1 MKMPENDKKSSLL
14 GELVVCVRCK
24 NPFMGKRVEGQE
36 LVCDNCIKL
45 AERKKELE
53 LGVLDNVIESNKQ
66 MDQCIIKMK
75 DTLTLDKQN
84 STTVEPKKFTK
95 QDYFENI
102 KKRAQTLTKSID
114 LLEKIDETQDEEY
127 IEEYKK
133 IFQALRDEHK
143 Q

>member
-1 MKMPENDKKSSLL
+1 MKMPENNKKNNLL
-14 GELVVCVRCK
+14 GELVVCSRCK
-24 NPFMGKRVEGQE
+24 NPFMGKQIEGQE

-45 AERKKELE
+45 AARKKELE
-53 LGVLDNVIESNKQ
+53 LGVLENVIKSNKQ

-75 DTLTLDKQN
+75 NTLTVDKTN
-84 STTVEPKKFTK
+84 STSVEQKKSSK
-95 QDYFENI
+95 QDYFESI

-133 IFQALRDEHK
+133 IFQALRDDK
-143 Q
+143 NQ